1 MENLNKL
8 MHQPMTR
15 AEIENEIAILNTHI
29 PNSEGKLKEERELKR
44 NELEKQLALFTNV
57 SDDDIVEVVD
67 TSSHRTFE
75 RDTFDVGDMD
85 IVSVKPPRT
94 ANEILAERKAKS
106 PLFTSSLYRE
116 KLEVDSEPAHPMQAA
131 IFGIKGIY

>member
-1 MENLNKL
+1 MENLNDL
-8 MHQPMTR
+8 MQQPMTR

-29 PNSEGKLKEERELKR
+29 PNSEGKLKEDREAKR

-57 SDDDIVEVVD
+57 SKDDIVEVVD

-75 RDTFDVGDMD
+75 RDTFDVSHID

-94 ANEILAERKAKS
+94 ANEILADRKAKG

-116 KLEVDSEPAHPMQAA
+116 KLEVNGEPAHPMQVAL
-131 IFGIKGIY
+131 FGVKGIY